1 MSNDGVS
8 SGPATP
14 DQPILGLSIKTEE
27 HLNAKAEA
35 IDGDRHDEFGSRN
48 DNQVREVFEVLKV
61 KPLYD
66 NTGFLAR

>member
-48 DNQVREVFEVLKV
+48 DNQVREVFEVLKCS
-61 KPLYD
+61 
-66 NTGFLAR
+66 R